1 MQHACAC
8 CWPASTHQPSPPV
21 PALRP
26 PPPPAWPACLQVGS
40 IVNFALMYLLAPVA
54 ASGGAAKQLGLVQ
67 KVFGDHYLAKWG
79 APPGHLFQPGY
90 PLGKRLVN
98 FAYKGTVFAFIGMCA
113 GLVGTATSNGLLELR
128 KKLDPGFTS
137 PVSRGAARRGAVVCA
152 GPRAELCK
160 QRGLEV

>member
-1 MQHACAC
+1 
-8 CWPASTHQPSPPV
+8 
-21 PALRP
+21 
-26 PPPPAWPACLQVGS
+26 
-40 IVNFALMYLLAPVA
+40 MYLLAPVA

-137 PVSRGAARRGAVVCA
+137 PVSRGAARSFG
-152 GPRAELCK
+152 GILWLYSAEDSREGWRQSCLWDG
-160 QRGLEV
+160 RLAAAAADVTI